1 MDVIAQL
8 IFAVLATL
16 ANIASNKWGYT
27 TTQKMMRTELKNK
40 VDIEIYSA
48 KVKELHDL
56 RNADREELVALRS
69 EVRVLRELHD
79 KNMGGV

>member
-1 MDVIAQL
+1 MDTLAQL
-8 IFAVLATL
+8 IFALIAVITNTVAT
-16 ANIASNKWGYT
+16 KWGYT

-56 RNADREELVALRS
+56 RNADREKLVALET
-69 EVRVLRELHD
+69 EVRVLRELIKKD
-79 KNMGGV
+79 